1 MEIVKHLEELS
12 LLNKGV
18 SEKKKKKKMKL
29 KQNNKKA
36 GFLGMLVSTFC

>member
-18 SEKKKKKKMKL
+18 SEKKKKMKL

>member
-18 SEKKKKKKMKL
+18 SEKKKKNETEA
-29 KQNNKKA
+29 KQ
-36 GFLGMLVSTFC
+36 